1 MVDVEHL
8 RSQKKQRQ
16 DRSGNCQ
23 HLAESEAA
31 DRLRWPGQQIKN
43 VQRGK
48 TANQRDQDVV
58 QVVRTFGENQR
69 LQVYKRHRR

>member
-16 DRSGNCQ
+16 HRSRDCQ

-31 DRLRWPGQQIKN
+31 DRLRWTGQQVKN
-43 VQRGK
+43 IQGSK
-48 TANQRDQDVV
+48 TANQGDQDVV
-58 QVVRTFGENQR
+58 EVVGTFSENQR
-69 LQVYKRHRR
+69 LEVNERHRR